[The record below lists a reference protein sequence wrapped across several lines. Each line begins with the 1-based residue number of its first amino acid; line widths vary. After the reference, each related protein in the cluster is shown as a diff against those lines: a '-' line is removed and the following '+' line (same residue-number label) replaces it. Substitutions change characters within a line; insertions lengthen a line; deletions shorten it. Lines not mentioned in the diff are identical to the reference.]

1 MKPSRPIQN
10 NCPDIEEL
18 YAFTE
23 GKLPETGRASIQ
35 EHLMGCELCLKEVY
49 QIKKTLKAVEG
60 QKMALPM
67 GLKQKALSMALGD
80 SLVKQSTRRIS
91 EFVVSLGEKGIHYLS
106 NLLLPEGAQFQV
118 LWPSPLP
125 VGAFRNGEQKDQ
137 ESVIIEET
145 MGEIKIKV
153 ILLHT
158 TGPGITI
165 RISVSKNTEVIPDQ
179 RISLYQEES
188 LLGSK
193 LTSREGSIE
202 FPDLGFGYYSI
213 KVPQEEIEMRFRINP
228 AGQ

>member
-10 NCPDIEEL
+10 NCPEIEEL

-23 GKLPETGRASIQ
+23 GNLQETGMASIQ
-35 EHLMGCELCLKEVY
+35 EHLMGCDLCLKEVY
-49 QIKKTLKAVEG
+49 QIKKNLKAVEG
-60 QKMALPM
+60 HKIALPM
-67 GLKQKALSMALGD
+67 GLKQKALSLALGD
-80 SLVKQSTRRIS
+80 SLVKQATRRIS
-91 EFVVSLGEKGIHYLS
+91 EFVVSLSEKGIHYLS
-106 NLLLPEGAQFQV
+106 NLLLPDGAHFQI

-145 MGEIKIKV
+145 MGEIKIKI
-153 ILLHT
+153 ILLYNE
-158 TGPGITI
+158 GPGITL
-165 RISVSKNTEVIPDQ
+165 RILVSKNTDVIPNQ

-228 AGQ
+228 AGE